1 VFQWHH
7 IIFPIAD
14 AGIDQTVDEDTVVT
28 FNGSGST
35 DISGI
40 TNYTWTFRDVSPKT
54 LYGVGPE
61 YKFDNP
67 GIFNV
72 TLKVTNVFGNW
83 NIDITTITVN
93 DITPP
98 VSNAGPDQIVDE
110 GTLVAF
116 NGSASSDN
124 VGIVKYAWTFMDTV
138 PVIINGVHPKH
149 FFDRPGIFVVTLNV
163 TDAKGNW
170 DNDIMTVTVI
180 DIMSPFADAG
190 PDQTVDGGTPVAFDG
205 SASTDNVGIVNYSWE
220 FIDGA
225 PVTLYRVNPTYM
237 FDNPGIFVVK
247 LNVTDAA
254 GNWGT
259 NTMTVTVIDVTAPVT
274 NAGPD
279 RIVDEG
285 TLMTFD
291 GSGSSDNIG
300 VVNFT
305 WTFTDGGPVTLY
317 GARPTHK
324 FDNPGIFLVILN
336 ATDAAGNRGADTM
349 TVTVCDITRPVA
361 DAGPDQVTG
370 EGAIVFFDGTESFD
384 NVGVANYTWTFV
396 DGAPVTLYGAQ
407 SIYIFDNPGIF
418 TVSLNVTDAAG
429 NWNID
434 TMTVTVKDI
443 TAPVADAGPDRTVDQ
458 GTVATFNGSG
468 SSDNVGIVNYTWTFD
483 YGTERIIL
491 HGVSPSFTFDV
502 PGVYHVQLNVSDAA
516 GFRGEDV
523 MTLVVRDITPPVAV
537 AGKDQMVPFGNIV
550 VLDGS
555 LSMDNCGITS
565 YFWNF
570 TYDGKAQ
577 SLEGRTVRFK
587 FDKPGVYE
595 VVLTVVDGAGNSC
608 KDRVVITVEPTVNIL
623 PGLLWI
629 PVLLIAVAGLA
640 GYMVMRKRMAVKGGP
655 SESQEEP
662 GEIVTAKT
670 AAAAGTPADE
680 VETMQMDDGPQ
691 AGAGDPRLEDEA
703 TAVASVATAA
713 ALPKAVTPIPMHHV
727 RCLNCRMR
735 IPLYA
740 DWSGMIH
747 CPNCGRIFRPKV

>member
-1 VFQWHH
+1 
-7 IIFPIAD
+7 
-14 AGIDQTVDEDTVVT
+14 
-28 FNGSGST
+28 
-35 DISGI
+35 
-40 TNYTWTFRDVSPKT
+40 
-54 LYGVGPE
+54 
-61 YKFDNP
+61 
-67 GIFNV
+67 
-72 TLKVTNVFGNW
+72 
-83 NIDITTITVN
+83 
-93 DITPP
+93 
-98 VSNAGPDQIVDE
+98 
-110 GTLVAF
+110 
-116 NGSASSDN
+116 
-124 VGIVKYAWTFMDTV
+124 
-138 PVIINGVHPKH
+138 
-149 FFDRPGIFVVTLNV
+149 
-163 TDAKGNW
+163 
-170 DNDIMTVTVI
+170 
-180 DIMSPFADAG
+180 
-190 PDQTVDGGTPVAFDG
+190 
-205 SASTDNVGIVNYSWE
+205 
-220 FIDGA
+220 
-225 PVTLYRVNPTYM
+225 
-237 FDNPGIFVVK
+237 
-247 LNVTDAA
+247 
-254 GNWGT
+254 
-259 NTMTVTVIDVTAPVT
+259 
-274 NAGPD
+274 
-279 RIVDEG
+279 
-285 TLMTFD
+285 
-291 GSGSSDNIG
+291 
-300 VVNFT
+300 
-305 WTFTDGGPVTLY
+305 
-317 GARPTHK
+317 
-324 FDNPGIFLVILN
+324 
-336 ATDAAGNRGADTM
+336 
-349 TVTVCDITRPVA
+349 
-361 DAGPDQVTG
+361 
-370 EGAIVFFDGTESFD
+370 
-384 NVGVANYTWTFV
+384 
-396 DGAPVTLYGAQ
+396 
-407 SIYIFDNPGIF
+407 
-418 TVSLNVTDAAG
+418 
-429 NWNID
+429 
-434 TMTVTVKDI
+434 
-443 TAPVADAGPDRTVDQ
+443 
-458 GTVATFNGSG
+458 
-468 SSDNVGIVNYTWTFD
+468 
-483 YGTERIIL
+483 
-491 HGVSPSFTFDV
+491 
-502 PGVYHVQLNVSDAA
+502 
-516 GFRGEDV
+516 